1 MKKNILPMKHRW
13 IYFLL
18 GGLMTFYAC
27 SSNDEPELPKEKPEP
42 RLSKVDSL
50 ALVKIYQ
57 AADGDNWL
65 APWEDLNDPYTW
77 KGGATA
83 LDTVANEYRVV
94 AFWLYAGEA
103 HGIISPY
110 IGNLTEL
117 VELQITG
124 KNLTGEIP
132 KEIGNLKKLRNLEIL
147 QTAMTGGI
155 PKEVVLLPNLEYLE
169 IGSNP
174 NITGELPEELS
185 QVNKPNAKYRF
196 WYNSLTGKVPS
207 GIVLDFL
214 NLMGNKY
221 TEYPFEY
228 CFKGKTRV
236 GMESNYIKGTIPDA
250 VLKDSF
256 ALDRLWG
263 MTINQKDECKFS
275 NAPDWFYP

>member
-1 MKKNILPMKHRW
+1 MKHTW

-27 SSNDEPELPKEKPEP
+27 NSNDEPELPKEKPEP

-65 APWEDLNDPYTW
+65 APWKDLNDPYTW

-103 HGIISPY
+103 HGVISPY
-110 IGNLTEL
+110 IGDLTEL

-132 KEIGNLKKLRNLEIL
+132 KEIGNLKNLRSLEIL
-147 QTAMTGGI
+147 QTSMTGGI

-207 GIVLDFL
+207 GIVLEFL

-228 CFKGKTRV
+228 CFEGKTNV
-236 GMESNYIKGTIPDA
+236 GMEENYISGTIPDS
-250 VLKDSF
+250 VLADSY
-256 ALDRLWG
+256 ALKKLQIL
-263 MTINQKDECKFS
+263 TINQKDGNRFS
-275 NAPDWFYP
+275 NAPEWFYHY

>member
-1 MKKNILPMKHRW
+1 MKLKW
-13 IYFLL
+13 IYLL
-18 GGLMTFYAC
+18 FGVLMLFYAC
-27 SSNDEPELPKEKPEP
+27 SSNDEPEVPKAKPEP

-103 HGIISPY
+103 HGVISPY

-169 IGSNP
+169 IGGNP

-185 QVNKPNAKYRF
+185 QVNKPNTKYRF
-196 WYNSLTGKVPS
+196 WYNSLSGKVPS
-207 GIVLDFL
+207 GVVLDFL
-214 NLMGNKY
+214 NLRGNQY

-228 CFKGKTRV
+228 CFAGKTRV
-236 GMESNYIKGTIPDA
+236 GMEENCVSGVIPES

-256 ALDRLWG
+256 ALDRLRA
-263 MTINQKDECKFS
+263 MTINQKDGCKFS
-275 NAPDWFYP
+275 NAPDWF